1 MSLYFKIKFSQD
13 HLFSHHYDKL
23 VTLRSLPLCI
33 YLFRRIWHLGLR
45 CDKYH
50 LNILLICKRSTASPT
65 WKSLR
70 ILLRSKVKTISA
82 TSSFPSR
89 SPCHQQTLGST
100 SRVLI
105 AVFNTILGLFFYY
118 IIIYVQVLVHATCLW
133 LQIFRRG
140 FKCLL
145 LGVLCVYAP
154 QVTMA
159 LGSFRRI

>member
-1 MSLYFKIKFSQD
+1 MTAGDVEITPFMYIPVSKNL
-13 HLFSHHYDKL
+13 
-23 VTLRSLPLCI
+23 TLRLEVWQISSK
-33 YLFRRIWHLGLR
+33 HLINLQKVNSES
-45 CDKYH
+45 D
-50 LNILLICKRSTASPT
+50 LE
-65 WKSLR
+65 SLR

-82 TSSFPSR
+82 TSSFPLR
-89 SPCHQQTLGST
+89 SPCHQQTIGST